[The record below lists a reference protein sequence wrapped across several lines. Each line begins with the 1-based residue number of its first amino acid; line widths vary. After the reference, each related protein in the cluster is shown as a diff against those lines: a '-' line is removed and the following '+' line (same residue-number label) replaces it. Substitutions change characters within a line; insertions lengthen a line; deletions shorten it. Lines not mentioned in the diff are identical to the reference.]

1 MAKSHREN
9 YRKGDDVKEER
20 EADIRMIEKQLKGK
34 KYMERK
40 RGRDNEGGNKWLFF
54 ACFLTEHYT

>member
-20 EADIRMIEKQLKGK
+20 EADIRMIEKHLKGK

-40 RGRDNEGGNKWLFF
+40 RGRDNEGGNKWLFSLVF
-54 ACFLTEHYT
+54 